1 MEIDINQIKPS
12 PYQPRTVFD
21 VEELKEN
28 IKHDGLLMALTVR
41 KVNDYYEL
49 IDGDRRLHALKELGI
64 KTAECSVIIADDAL
78 ARKMVWKINIE
89 RADYSV
95 EEKARYLKKL
105 SDTGMT
111 FYAIGKELNEYDQ
124 WVLANINVFKFALD
138 IQQAVWCGKLTI
150 SYIKELESII
160 GAGRIDDAEK
170 DLHEAI
176 NRKLTRDELRK
187 IAKPQIDEI
196 ENQRLEAAKT
206 AIGTLTD
213 IGPRGPT
220 RFSVPEDYENAAKL
234 LKNKAKEERLS
245 KLSEEDKIKIEEEK
259 TLKQK
264 DKNQKHKEVI
274 EKIKAEAEEKG
285 RIKGL
290 AQKASKDPTEIQA
303 VIQQVI
309 EDSKNAPVLSP
320 VKLTP
325 EQEADIKKAEDELAK
340 IQNSSSAQNNLAV
353 NKNWLAHGQILGMAG
368 SLRCPCCGKTIEE
381 LVWKCCG
388 ISIQDA
394 YKQLEEK

>member
-1 MEIDINQIKPS
+1 
-12 PYQPRTVFD
+12 
-21 VEELKEN
+21 
-28 IKHDGLLMALTVR
+28 
-41 KVNDYYEL
+41 
-49 IDGDRRLHALKELGI
+49 
-64 KTAECSVIIADDAL
+64 
-78 ARKMVWKINIE
+78 
-89 RADYSV
+89 
-95 EEKARYLKKL
+95 
-105 SDTGMT
+105 MT
-111 FYAIGKELNEYDQ
+111 FYAIGKELNEGDQ
-124 WVLANINVFKFALD
+124 WVLANINVFKFAPD
-138 IQQAVWCGKLTI
+138 IQQAVWVNKLTVSHI
-150 SYIKELESII
+150 QRLEPII
-160 GAGRIDDAEK
+160 GAGQIEK
-170 DLHEAI
+170 ATKVLHEALDRGLTAKQTRESAEDVI
-176 NRKLTRDELRK
+176 N
-187 IAKPQIDEI
+187 EI
-196 ENQRLEAAKT
+196 EKHKLESAKQ

-213 IGPRGPT
+213 IGLDSPIE
-220 RFSVPEDYENAAKL
+220 FSVPEDYENAAKL

-325 EQEADIKKAEDELAK
+325 EQEADIKKAKDELAK